1 MVTIYSEKE
10 SMQKHNAGEYLEQ
23 QGQREPSRLT
33 RDDINREI
41 QTNLKSFDGIDWSKS
56 KECK

>member
-1 MVTIYSEKE
+1 MITIYSEKE
-10 SMQKHNAGEYLEQ
+10 SIQRHNAGDYLEQ
-23 QGQREPSRLT
+23 QSQIEPSRIT

-41 QTNLKSFDGIDWSKS
+41 QTNLKSLDSIDWSKS

>member
-1 MVTIYSEKE
+1 MITIYSEKE
-10 SMQKHNAGEYLEQ
+10 PLQNHNAGEYLEQ
-23 QGQREPSRLT
+23 QSQRESSRLT

-41 QTNLKSFDGIDWSKS
+41 QSNLKSFDSIDWSKP